1 MLGVQ
6 PLALSDRYVVLT
18 SEQWARICIAMP
30 LRERLARPYVPA
42 WSEGFSR
49 HVIVQETIGM

>member
-1 MLGVQ
+1 MIT

-18 SEQWARICIAMP
+18 PEQWGRICVTTP
-30 LRERLARPYVPA
+30 LSQRLARPYVPA

-49 HVIVQETIGM
+49 HVIVQETLGM